1 MEGVCFFAKR
11 LKRGIVIVF
20 VLFEGDPRNIRA
32 QAANKICFELVYFA
46 KTYLGADERYF
57 LPVVTVVGQ
66 ATVNSKFPM

>member
-1 MEGVCFFAKR
+1 MYLFC
-11 LKRGIVIVF
+11 LKGIQEI
-20 VLFEGDPRNIRA
+20 LRA

-46 KTYLGADERYF
+46 KTYLGADERNF